1 MAGEKNA
8 GIVHIHSMPQAMHW
22 GDDWMMEAQRL
33 ERYALTLEM
42 ILETY
47 KMQITLLEKEI
58 AHLRAQRG

>member
-1 MAGEKNA
+1 MAGERNA
-8 GIVHIHSMPQAMHW
+8 DIVHIHSTRQAMHW

-47 KMQITLLEKEI
+47 KMQVTFLLKEI
-58 AHLRAQRG
+58 EHLKRG

>member
-1 MAGEKNA
+1 MDVAKSA
-8 GIVHIHSMPQAMHW
+8 GIVHIHSTRQALHW